1 MKRLSLIITVPLCL
15 AFIVFAVAN
24 RQRVE
29 LNLWPFFT
37 LQDVPLF
44 LLALGMLALGALA
57 GALWMWLPLTRWRMR
72 ARSHERRIVELE
84 AALAENRAIVGQLRG
99 SAPPNE
105 MLAPPAERYAD
116 HR

>member
-1 MKRLSLIITVPLCL
+1 MKRLSLVITVPLCL
-15 AFIVFAVAN
+15 VLVVFAVAN

-29 LNLWPFFT
+29 LNLWPFLA

-57 GALWMWLPLTRWRMR
+57 GALWLWLPLTRWRMR

-84 AALAENRAIVGQLRG
+84 AALAENRALVGQLRG
-99 SAPPNE
+99 APPAGE
-105 MLAPPAERYAD
+105 MLAPPR
-116 HR
+116 

>member
-1 MKRLSLIITVPLCL
+1 MKRLSLIVTIPLVL
-15 AFIVFAVAN
+15 VLIVFAVSN

-29 LNLWPFFT
+29 LSLWPFLV

-57 GALWMWLPLTRWRMR
+57 GGLWVWLPLTRWRLR

-84 AALAENRAIVGQLRG
+84 AALTENRAIVAQLREPRG
-99 SAPPNE
+99 AGGTHE
-105 MLAPPAERYAD
+105 MLAPPP
-116 HR
+116 